1 MFSTDNVLRSIF
13 NRKINT
19 EDKTLFYF
27 IDLKKNSQKSIKN
40 LNINPFSRDTILYF
54 FRLFNLFFPI
64 KKTKLEEKMKK
75 IENIGIEESEEYI
88 TAKDILEEMDIEEK
102 VIKIYLKSD
111 EYVNELAY
119 NIFWKFHRL
128 FTYGCINSIWS
139 CNSFI

>member
-88 TAKDILEEMDIEEK
+88 TTKDILE
-102 VIKIYLKSD
+102 
-111 EYVNELAY
+111 
-119 NIFWKFHRL
+119 
-128 FTYGCINSIWS
+128 
-139 CNSFI
+139 